1 MPSSQR
7 QPGYKVSRKKLEWMA
22 GNDHHPGMANTPPD
36 KSSSRSSE
44 GRLSSIDALRGFDMF
59 WIIGGGKVFAA
70 LADVWPNRVT
80 ASVQVQLDHV
90 RWEGCHFED
99 LIYPL
104 FLFLIG
110 VVLPFSLARRQTEG
124 ESLARLYLHILKRS
138 LLLIVLGSIPGGL
151 LNLDQW
157 PFLGGVLAHIG
168 VCYFAAAILIRH
180 TAWRSRAAIVG
191 IYLVGYWLASLWLP
205 VPGQG
210 AGIFTEEGCLASFID
225 HHFIAGKLWNEGPA
239 SIPSGVM
246 IILTGSLAGMWLRS
260 GRSGSQK
267 AIGLALAGVA
277 CVVLGFL
284 WSFSFPMIKRVV
296 WSSSYVTYACGW
308 SLLLLALFYW
318 VIDVQGYRR
327 WSFFFV
333 VIGMNAITIYF
344 LQAIVDFKGTARLFA
359 TGIANHAGLLSPLI
373 LPLGVLALKWWLLW
387 FMYRRK
393 IFFKL

>member
-1 MPSSQR
+1 
-7 QPGYKVSRKKLEWMA
+7 V
-22 GNDHHPGMANTPPD
+22 HHRRTVNSPFE
-36 KSSSRSSE
+36 SSSSSPSG

-59 WIIGGGKVFAA
+59 WIIGGGKVFEA
-70 LADVWPNRVT
+70 LADVWPNRGT
-80 ASVQVQLDHV
+80 YLVQKQLDHV
-90 RWEGCHFED
+90 RWEGFHFED

-110 VVLPFSLARRQTEG
+110 VVLPFSLARRQEKG
-124 ESLARLYLHILKRS
+124 ENLSRLYLHFLKRS

-151 LNLDQW
+151 LNFDHW

-168 VCYFAAAILIRH
+168 LCYFPAAILVRH
-180 TAWRSRAAIVG
+180 TSWRSRAVILGV
-191 IYLVGYWLASLWLP
+191 YLVGYWLASILMP
-205 VPGQG
+205 VPGYG
-210 AGIFTEEGCLASFID
+210 AGVLTEDGSLASYFD
-225 HHFIAGKLWNEGPA
+225 HQFIAGKLWNEGPA
-239 SIPSGVM
+239 SVPSGVM
-246 IILTGSLAGMWLRS
+246 LILGGSLAGLWLRS
-260 GRSGSQK
+260 GGSGSRK
-267 AIGLALAGVA
+267 AVGLALAGVA

-284 WSFSFPMIKRVV
+284 WSLVFPMIKRVV

-318 VIDVQGYRR
+318 VIDVRGYRR

-344 LQAIVDFKGTARLFA
+344 LQAIVDFKGTAKLFV
-359 TGIANHAGLLSPLI
+359 TGIANHSGMFSPLI
-373 LPLGVLALKWWLLW
+373 LPLGVLALKWCLLW